1 VHDDPATATAATA
14 LDSVIRERR
23 IGRLRAGMEARA
35 RNPREWQAVTGA
47 SQFLLHVTPE
57 ELGALDGELTE
68 LLTRHRDRVADPARR
83 PEGSRPVEMLV
94 FAYRVED

>member
-1 VHDDPATATAATA
+1 MSFAFFGAQHI
-14 LDSVIRERR
+14 LDVCNFTKLI
-23 IGRLRAGMEARA
+23 
-35 RNPREWQAVTGA
+35 A
-47 SQFLLHVTPE
+47 SQFLLHVTPD
-57 ELGALDGELTE
+57 ELRSLDGELTE